1 MNQLLKVLQ
10 WQFCNFIII
19 SMFIS
24 WHSAV
29 RKKFLFLLIA
39 FLHANRFLHYSM
51 DYCSLLSSLFCCLN
65 YTFGQVQLFKMA
77 FSYFWHNPFFFK
89 DFLPFWHAHTHLVL
103 ILFQHWN
110 QLFPQSLVLIGKS
123 YLATKISEL
132 KCIVLHYWNN
142 CLWATLEER
151 TR

>member
-1 MNQLLKVLQ
+1 
-10 WQFCNFIII
+10 
-19 SMFIS
+19 MFIS

-29 RKKFLFLLIA
+29 RKTFLFLL
-39 FLHANRFLHYSM
+39 
-51 DYCSLLSSLFCCLN
+51 SLLFYMQTDFYIIQWTTVHYCHIYFDVCIIHLDRYSYSKWLFL
-65 YTFGQVQLFKMA
+65 TFDIT
-77 FSYFWHNPFFFK
+77 HFFFK
-89 DFLPFWHAHTHLVL
+89 DFLPFWHVHTHLVL

-110 QLFPQSLVLIGKS
+110 QLFPQSLALIGKL

-132 KCIVLHYWNN
+132 KCIVLQYWSN